1 MGVCVQRLVI
11 RKRQMMKPD
20 VQNDFSF
27 YRRILPKMA
36 GKRQPVVGE
45 TDAGL
50 ISMFI
55 AQVSVGLVGLTRY

>member
-1 MGVCVQRLVI
+1 
-11 RKRQMMKPD
+11 MMKSD
-20 VQNDFSF
+20 IQNDFSF

-36 GKRQPVVGE
+36 GKRQAVVGE

-55 AQVSVGLVGLTRY
+55 AQVKSYERKAQHVGN